1 MLGFNNPPRSH
12 ITIIVSVV
20 MTLATKSPVKTLA
33 DYTYTAIEKHFKK
46 TWKWEKSVKNDEDV
60 EALHQMRVGMRR
72 LRTTVTSFNSI
83 VNFPKSADDKNIGKI
98 ARCLGSLR
106 DLDVLKETFKTTYQ
120 PQLPKKEKVIL
131 DDVLDILDKQ
141 RADAT
146 IDIKTLFKSERYK
159 SLKTGLKEWLEKPS
173 YQPLA
178 NLTLE
183 QALPDLLLPEVSYFF
198 LHPGWLIGTQ
208 VKDNRV
214 IVSTDFDETKVDKQL
229 LTKGENLHD
238 LRKSGKKLRYQMELF
253 TDLYGQEYANHLEQ
267 VKNIQEVLG
276 SMQDSVVLDEWLQDV
291 LESKISKELPTL
303 ASLLTKNRYDL
314 WQQWQS
320 LQEEY
325 LKLETR
331 LEFHLMIL
339 NPNLKPGW
347 EDRKTTGEAEE
358 KILIDNN

>member
-1 MLGFNNPPRSH
+1 
-12 ITIIVSVV
+12 
-20 MTLATKSPVKTLA
+20 MTLATKPTVQTLA
-33 DYTYTAIEKHFKK
+33 DYTYSAIEKHFKK
-46 TWKWEKSVKNDEDV
+46 TWKWEKSVKNDQDV

-72 LRTTVTSFNSI
+72 LRTTVTRFNSI
-83 VNFPKSADDKNIGKI
+83 VNFPKSANDKNIGKI

-106 DLDVLKETFKTTYQ
+106 DLDVLKETLKTTYQ

-131 DDVLDILDKQ
+131 DDVIDTLDKQ
-141 RADAT
+141 RADAA
-146 IDIKTLFKSERYK
+146 IDVKTLFKSERYK

-173 YQPLA
+173 YQLLA

-183 QALPDLLLPEVSYFF
+183 QALPDLLLPEVSCFF

-208 VKDNRV
+208 VEDNRV
-214 IVSTDFDETKVDKQL
+214 VISRNFDEKQVDKQL
-229 LTKGENLHD
+229 LTKGEDLHD

-253 TDLYGQEYANHLEQ
+253 TDLYGQGYANHLEQ

-276 SMQDSVVLDEWLQDV
+276 SMQDSAVLDEWLQDV

-314 WQQWQS
+314 WQQWQC

-331 LEFHLMIL
+331 LEFHLIIL
-339 NPNLKPGW
+339 NPDMKREWG
-347 EDRKTTGEAEE
+347 DREAAAQTEE
-358 KILIDNN
+358 KVLIENN